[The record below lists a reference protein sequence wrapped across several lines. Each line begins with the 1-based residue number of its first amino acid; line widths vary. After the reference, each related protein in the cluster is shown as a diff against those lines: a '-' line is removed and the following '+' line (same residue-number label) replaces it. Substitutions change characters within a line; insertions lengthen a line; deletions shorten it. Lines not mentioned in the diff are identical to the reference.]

1 MDTLNETAKK
11 YDMKVNVR
19 KTKAMVIAPE
29 EGIMDNITID
39 GEAVKQGHLNIL
51 SNYEREWNRYWGG
64 EIKNWN
70 RKVAV
75 NESRELVTTSL
86 TKELKKR
93 MIKTLVWPVALHGYE
108 TWTMKQEIMYKLKA
122 FEMWVW
128 RRMEKMSCKDMKMI

>member
-51 SNYEREWNRYWGG
+51 SNYERE
-64 EIKNWN
+64 
-70 RKVAV
+70 
-75 NESRELVTTSL
+75 
-86 TKELKKR
+86 
-93 MIKTLVWPVALHGYE
+93 
-108 TWTMKQEIMYKLKA
+108 
-122 FEMWVW
+122 
-128 RRMEKMSCKDMKMI
+128 